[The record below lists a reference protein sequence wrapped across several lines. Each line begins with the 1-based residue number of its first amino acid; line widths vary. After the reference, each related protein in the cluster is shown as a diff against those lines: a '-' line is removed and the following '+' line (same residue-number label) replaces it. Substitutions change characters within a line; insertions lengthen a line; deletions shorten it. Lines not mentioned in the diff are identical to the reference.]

1 MTWFSP
7 LPVLARSRSSSRSRS
22 RKPYRRHMAPE
33 KRSEIA
39 RAAAKARW
47 KNISP
52 DARRA
57 FAVALRARQRGDEW
71 ENQERGPDGRFGKT
85 AS

>member
-1 MTWFSP
+1 MHRMTWFSP
-7 LPVLARSRSSSRSRS
+7 LPAQPRSRSRS

-57 FAVALRARQRGDEW
+57 FAIALRALQRGDEW
-71 ENQERGPDGRFGKT
+71 ENQERGPDGRFKR
-85 AS
+85 